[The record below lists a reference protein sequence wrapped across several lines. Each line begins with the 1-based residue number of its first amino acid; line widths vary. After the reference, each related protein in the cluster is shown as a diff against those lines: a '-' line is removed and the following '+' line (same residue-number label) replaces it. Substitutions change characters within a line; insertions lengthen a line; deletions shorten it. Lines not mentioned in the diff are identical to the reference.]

1 MKHQQASDGARAGRT
16 AGSTLA
22 TLQTFD
28 RLSLTENHGL
38 ANGEKNAVSQDD
50 DRFYEDIYFG
60 GKIYV
65 V

>member
-1 MKHQQASDGARAGRT
+1 MKHQQASDGARAGRI

-22 TLQTFD
+22 FN
-28 RLSLTENHGL
+28 RPSLTENHGL
-38 ANGEKNAVSQDD
+38 ANGEKNAVSQND